1 MKKACKAMA
10 LFAASLET
18 ANDEWSKNNV
28 PKSTLDAVEHLVGKY
43 GGIDNLLMM
52 LAVLITK
59 PEDKDDEYPPIN
71 FLKSEG

>member
-1 MKKACKAMA
+1 MA

-18 ANDEWSKNNV
+18 AHDEWDNNNV
-28 PKSTLDAVEHLVGKY
+28 PKSTLDAVEHLVNKY
-43 GGIDNLLMM
+43 GGVNNLLMM
-52 LAVLITK
+52 LAVFVTR